1 MIKALLLD
9 FNGVIIDDEHLQME
23 AYRDVLKD
31 EGIDLTEEK
40 YFGCLGMNDEVF
52 LKTIY
57 KGEGKEVKTVKLPEL
72 IEAKTGKWRE
82 KIEKE
87 IPIFEGVY
95 DFIKRMENDFTLG
108 LVSMARRPEIEY
120 VLDTTGLK
128 NSFSAI
134 ISAEDI
140 STVKPDPECY
150 REGFRLIDLSRT
162 LQGKVP
168 ITRRQCVVIEDSPQG
183 IIAGKKVRLNT
194 LGVTNTVEAKKLRE
208 AGADA
213 VTHSLKDW
221 FPDSFREVFSKISY

>member
-40 YFGCLGMNDEVF
+40 YFACLGMNDEVF
-52 LKTIY
+52 LQTIY
-57 KGEGKEVKTVKLPEL
+57 QREGKDVETARLPEL
-72 IEAKTGKWRE
+72 IEAKTDKWRD

-87 IPIFEGVY
+87 IPIFEGVE
-95 DFIKRMENDFTLG
+95 DFIKRMANDFTLG
-108 LVSMARRPEIEY
+108 LVSMARRLEIDY
-120 VLDTTGLK
+120 VLDKTDLR

-134 ISAEDI
+134 VSADDI

-150 REGFRLIDLSRT
+150 REGFRLVDSFRT
-162 LQGKVP
+162 SQGKVP
-168 ITRRQCVVIEDSPQG
+168 ITRSQCVVIEDSPQG
-183 IIAGKKVRLNT
+183 ITAGKNARLNT
-194 LGVTNTVEAKKLRE
+194 LGVTNTVDAEKLRE

-213 VTHSLKDW
+213 VTHNLKDW
-221 FPDSFREVFSKISY
+221 FPDSFRQVFSKTN